1 MRRAFV
7 EALVKLADEDPRV
20 LLLTGDL
27 GFMAVEPFAERH
39 PDRFVNVGVAEQNMV
54 GMATGLAEAGYVPF
68 VYSIATFAALRS
80 YEFIRNGPVLH
91 DLPVRIVGVGPGL
104 DYGPNGITHWAL
116 EDVAVLRPLPGLA
129 VISPAD
135 DPQTMSAVA
144 ATRDLAGPAYLRL
157 ARMGPAIAG
166 LDGRFALGRAHVL
179 GDGADLALVA
189 LGNMAS
195 AAVAARELLAGSGV
209 DARVVIVSCVRP
221 APTHDLVQA
230 LAGVPLAI
238 SVESHYV
245 DGGVGSLTAEV
256 VAEHGL
262 GTRLIRA
269 GIRRSPAGET
279 GSAEFLLERH
289 GLSADALAQTALD
302 HIARRPRPLRRPA

>member
-1 MRRAFV
+1 VRKAFV
-7 EALVKLADEDPRV
+7 SALTELADGDPRV

-27 GFMAVEPFAERH
+27 GFMAIEPFAERH
-39 PDRFVNVGVAEQNMV
+39 PGRFINVGVAEQNMV

-129 VISPAD
+129 VVAPAD
-135 DPQTMSAVA
+135 DAQTASAVA
-144 ATRDLAGPAYLRL
+144 ATAELAGPAYLRL

-166 LDGRFALGRAHVL
+166 LEGRFGMGRAHVL
-179 GDGADLALVA
+179 GGGADVALVA

-195 AAVAARELLAGSGV
+195 TAVETQSLLAAEGV
-209 DARVVIVSCVRP
+209 NARVVVVSCVRP
-221 APTHDLVQA
+221 APTEDLAEA
-230 LAGVPLAI
+230 LAGVPLTLSI
-238 SVESHYV
+238 ESHYV

-256 VAEHGL
+256 VAENGL
-262 GTRLIRA
+262 ETRLVRA
-269 GIRRSPAGET
+269 GVQRSPAGET
-279 GSAEFLLERH
+279 GSAEFLHERH
-289 GLSADALAQTALD
+289 GLSAGALASTALE
-302 HIARRPRPLRRPA
+302 HLGRRPLPLRRVA